1 MKKENR
7 PSCFDKFKS
16 LRWLIYSLLAIFVGA
31 VVLVSQARQIG
42 SIQSQSKEMVPLS
55 QDSYTY
61 LLSEAMP
68 IVTTATFDVTQL
80 LQVLANSQKL
90 DKSVPVISQTTF
102 EKFTH
107 TDKNNLEKFICEN
120 TKVSYSETIKT
131 IKSQY
136 YGSCQ
141 IIDWA
146 DTKIRFLY
154 RLADLEKGS
163 VVKAGKTSK

>member
-1 MKKENR
+1 
-7 PSCFDKFKS
+7 
-16 LRWLIYSLLAIFVGA
+16 
-31 VVLVSQARQIG
+31 
-42 SIQSQSKEMVPLS
+42 MVPLS

-68 IVTTATFDVTQL
+68 IVATASFDGTQL
-80 LQVLANSQKL
+80 LKVLANSQKL

-120 TKVSYSETIKT
+120 AKVSYSETIKT
-131 IKSQY
+131 VKSQY
-136 YGSCQ
+136 FGSCQ